1 MPQDNPLPHTPP
13 LLQRRANSSKP
24 PLSSGSS
31 FSSSSSIPSLP
42 LKARA
47 LSARDVATMKLFQKT
62 QLQAPQSEHTPLCRS
77 VGIAIQRSD
86 TSITGDATAANS
98 QAQRVTAPFRRSHS
112 KPENPTSNM
121 GARAIEEAS
130 RATAHKNG
138 KKLIFMRNF
147 SVSEEDVVVCNRV
160 RCGVNP
166 TTLRQRTARD
176 RRYLRSLSVEEVR
189 LTATRRRASLSSMGP
204 SEQQEKRK
212 KTLVVRE
219 DEPFTMTV
227 DPTPDALKA
236 ISRSTSSSG
245 LLMSPRKIS
254 SPRKLVEG
262 AAQKQKSSKSINEL
276 IKEKEAES
284 SDNSSVCLDS
294 SKLTPREKAMHGR
307 YLIRESFAN
316 GSYGKVC
323 AGESVSSHQEVAVK
337 IVPKYVLISPEEK
350 QSVIREQII
359 HKSLDHPH
367 IIKLIDVF
375 EDDGAHYFILERADS
390 GSLST
395 IISYSGLPEPRCRE
409 VFKQLLL
416 ALEYLH
422 RNNIVHHDIKPHNI
436 LLHKGD
442 GIKLCDFGASRAFNK
457 NETSLPFAGVFGTP
471 GYIAPELLMGDAT
484 YGPAI
489 DMFSAGVL
497 LFEMVF
503 GYAPFYPPSS
513 CTYMPLEFP
522 RDSTASPQVKH
533 LLSNLLHRDPVLRLT
548 ASQALGHPWITLG
561 QGGRSAPS
569 SPVTSPRNLVIPRV
583 AW

>member
-1 MPQDNPLPHTPP
+1 MPQDAPLPHTPP
-13 LLQRRANSSKP
+13 LLQRRTNSSKP
-24 PLSSGSS
+24 PLSFG
-31 FSSSSSIPSLP
+31 SSSSVPSLP
-42 LKARA
+42 LKART
-47 LSARDVATMKLFQKT
+47 LTARDVTTMKLLQQA
-62 QLQAPQSEHTPLCRS
+62 QLQAPQTERTPLCRS
-77 VGIAIQRSD
+77 VGIAIQRSES
-86 TSITGDATAANS
+86 SISGVTVTTNNQEHGQRAAS
-98 QAQRVTAPFRRSHS
+98 APFRRSHS
-112 KPENPTSNM
+112 KPEHPTSNM

-130 RATAHKNG
+130 RAAAHKNG

-160 RCGVNP
+160 RCGMNP
-166 TTLRQRTARD
+166 TTLRQRTAQD

-189 LTATRRRASLSSMGP
+189 LTATRRRASLSSM

-227 DPTPDALKA
+227 DPTPDALKT
-236 ISRSTSSSG
+236 ISRSTSNSS

-254 SPRKLVEG
+254 SPRPHVEG
-262 AAQKQKSSKSINEL
+262 VKHKSSKSIADL
-276 IKEKEAES
+276 IKETEAES
-284 SDNSSVCLDS
+284 NVDDSVRLDS

-323 AGESVSSHQEVAVK
+323 AGEAVASHQEVAVK

-395 IISYSGLPEPRCRE
+395 IISYSGLPELRCRE

-442 GIKLCDFGASRAFNK
+442 DIKLCDFGASRAFNK
-457 NETSLPFAGVFGTP
+457 SETSLPFAGVFGTP

-522 RDSTASPQVKH
+522 RDSTASPQVRH
-533 LLSNLLHRDPVLRLT
+533 LLSNLLHRDPGLRLT
-548 ASQALGHPWITLG
+548 ASQALGHPWVTLG
-561 QGGRSAPS
+561 QGGRSTPS
-569 SPVTSPRNLVIPRV
+569 SPVTSPRNLMIPKAV
-583 AW
+583 W

>member
-1 MPQDNPLPHTPP
+1 MPQDASLPHTPP
-13 LLQRRANSSKP
+13 LLLQRRATSSKP

-31 FSSSSSIPSLP
+31 MASLP
-42 LKARA
+42 PKARA
-47 LSARDVATMKLFQKT
+47 LKLFQQT
-62 QLQAPQSEHTPLCRS
+62 QLQAPQSERTPLCRS
-77 VGIAIQRSD
+77 VGITIQRSD
-86 TSITGDATAANS
+86 SSVTGTDTSNS
-98 QAQRVTAPFRRSHS
+98 EEHNHCAPFRRSHS
-112 KPENPTSNM
+112 KPEHPTSNM

-130 RATAHKNG
+130 RATAHQNG
-138 KKLIFMRNF
+138 KKLLFMRNF

-166 TTLRQRTARD
+166 TSLRQRTAQD

-189 LTATRRRASLSSMGP
+189 LTATRRRADLSSMGP
-204 SEQQEKRK
+204 SEQQNMDKHK
-212 KTLVVRE
+212 KTLVVHE

-236 ISRSTSSSG
+236 ISRSTSNSS

-254 SPRKLVEG
+254 SPRNHVEG
-262 AAQKQKSSKSINEL
+262 VAQKSSKMITTDL
-276 IKEKEAES
+276 AKEKEVEGDDA
-284 SDNSSVCLDS
+284 SVRLDS
-294 SKLTPREKAMHGR
+294 SRLTPREKAMHGR

-323 AGESVSSHQEVAVK
+323 AGEAVASHQEVAVK
-337 IVPKYVLISPEEK
+337 IVPKYVLITPEEK

-409 VFKQLLL
+409 VFKQLLQ

-422 RNNIVHHDIKPHNI
+422 KNNIVHHDIKPHNI
-436 LLHKGD
+436 LLHKGE

-513 CTYMPLEFP
+513 CTYIPLEFP
-522 RDSTASPQVKH
+522 RDSTASPQVRH
-533 LLSNLLHRDPVLRLT
+533 LLSNLLHRNPALRFT
-548 ASQALGHPWITLG
+548 ASQALGHAWVTLG
-561 QGGRSAPS
+561 PSGRSAPS
-569 SPVTSPRNLVIPRV
+569 SPVASPRNFRIPRV
-583 AW
+583 EW

>member
-1 MPQDNPLPHTPP
+1 MPQDAPLSHTPP

-24 PLSSGSS
+24 PLSFD
-31 FSSSSSIPSLP
+31 FSSSVPSLP

-47 LSARDVATMKLFQKT
+47 LSARDVATMKLLQQT
-62 QLQAPQSEHTPLCRS
+62 QLQAPQTERTPLYRS
-77 VGIAIQRSD
+77 VGIAIQRSES
-86 TSITGDATAANS
+86 SISDATVATNNQEHGQRAAS
-98 QAQRVTAPFRRSHS
+98 APFRRSHS
-112 KPENPTSNM
+112 KPEHPTSNM

-166 TTLRQRTARD
+166 TTLRQRTAQD

-189 LTATRRRASLSSMGP
+189 LTATRRRASLSSMF
-204 SEQQEKRK
+204 EQQEKRK

-236 ISRSTSSSG
+236 ISRSTSNSS

-254 SPRKLVEG
+254 SPRTHVEG
-262 AAQKQKSSKSINEL
+262 VKQKSSKSIADL
-276 IKEKEAES
+276 IKETEAES
-284 SDNSSVCLDS
+284 NVDNSVRLDS

-323 AGESVSSHQEVAVK
+323 AGEAVASHQEVAVK

-395 IISYSGLPEPRCRE
+395 IISYSGLPESRCRE

-422 RNNIVHHDIKPHNI
+422 QNNIVHHDIKPHNI

-471 GYIAPELLMGDAT
+471 GYIAPELLMGDST

-522 RDSTASPQVKH
+522 RDSTASPQVRH
-533 LLSNLLHRDPVLRLT
+533 LLSNLLHRDPGLRLT
-548 ASQALGHPWITLG
+548 ASQTLGHPWVTLG

-569 SPVTSPRNLVIPRV
+569 SPVTSPRNLMIPKAV
-583 AW
+583 W